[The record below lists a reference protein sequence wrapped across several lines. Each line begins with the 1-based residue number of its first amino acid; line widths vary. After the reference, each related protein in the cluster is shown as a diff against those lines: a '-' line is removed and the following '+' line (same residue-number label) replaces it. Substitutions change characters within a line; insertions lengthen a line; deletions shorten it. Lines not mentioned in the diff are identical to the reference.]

1 MKTKTIPW
9 ALFILITLSLLG
21 APRAASAA
29 PSHQD
34 ISYQDIVTYADVIH
48 EGVFTLYQMGDLWF
62 AEIPTEVLG
71 RPFYW
76 YSELS
81 QLPTGLVS
89 GDGMASIGEK
99 MVTFE
104 RAGWNVLVR
113 ELNSVSAKRN
123 PGDDASLDRA
133 VAESALPAVLLSLPV
148 VDESP
153 EGAPVID
160 LGSVLSNDLADFSV
174 SRVYSKLGGDAQF
187 DPERSRVVE
196 MDAYPDNIG
205 VSSLLTFQAM
215 LPWVSNSYSSQSV
228 LVRHNFM
235 LLPETPMAARY
246 ADPRVGY
253 YTVGYEDYSGTEEP
267 DAVSRELITRFQ
279 LEKQDPAA
287 RVSEPVQPIVFYISR
302 EVPARW
308 RPYIRQ
314 GVEDWLPA
322 FEAAGFAN
330 AIVAKDAP
338 SEEEDPNW
346 DPGDLRYSVIR
357 WVAQPVKNAYGPSV
371 VDPRSGEIL
380 SAHVQIFAD
389 MLEVLEQWYF
399 AQASAVDP
407 RARTLP
413 LPEEILGPL
422 LRYLTA
428 HEVGHALGLS
438 HNHKASQLFT
448 IEQLRNPRFTNRYG
462 TAPSIMS
469 YGRFNYI
476 AQPGDGVTNLIPQVG
491 PYDKFAI
498 QWGYAP
504 IASAE
509 SPAEE
514 RATLDR
520 WAARQIS
527 QPWLRFGGEDYPSM
541 VDPTVQTEN
550 LGDDRIEATR
560 LGIVNLQRAMAYL
573 VDASTDLGS
582 DYNKLDATYTSIL
595 DHRYQWLSSVVK
607 LIGGVEETRTLAGR
621 GEAQFHRVPRDQQ
634 QEALQFVLQHLQT
647 QRSFTPPDVIDRLV
661 PTGGLEYFAQSQQ
674 FLLSELLDFGRLA
687 RLAEAEQLDGAS
699 AYLPIEYL
707 ADVQAGLFSELEQDA
722 PQIDP
727 LRRLLQRAYVRTLAL
742 YASPNVNNNDKLY
755 AGYMPSL
762 NAQFYNRPDL
772 RSDLEG
778 VARWTLAQMLPGLQD
793 AAARSGNSAT
803 AAHLAD
809 LSHTITTLLEAPEAP
824 SAATPQ
830 P

>member
-1 MKTKTIPW
+1 MKTHLTHW
-9 ALFILITLSLLG
+9 ILCFLLILSLLG
-21 APRAASAA
+21 APGAANAA
-29 PSHQD
+29 PRHQD
-34 ISYQDIVTYADVIH
+34 ISYEDIVTYADVIH
-48 EGVFTLYQMGDLWF
+48 EGVFTIYQMGDLWY
-62 AEIPTEVLG
+62 AEIPPELLG

-81 QLPTGLVS
+81 QLPIRLVS
-89 GDGMASIGEK
+89 GDGMASVGEK
-99 MVTFE
+99 MVAFE
-104 RAGWNVLVR
+104 RVGWNILVR
-113 ELNSVSAKRN
+113 ELNSVSARRN
-123 PGDDASLDRA
+123 PGDDPSLDRA
-133 VAESALPAVLLSLPV
+133 VAESTLPAVLLSLPV

-174 SRVYSKLGGDAQF
+174 SRLYSNLGGDAQF

-205 VSSLLTFQAM
+205 ISSLLTFQAM
-215 LPWVSNSYSSQSV
+215 IPWLSHEYSSQSV
-228 LVRHNFM
+228 LVRHNLM

-253 YTVGYEDYSGTEEP
+253 FTVGYEDYSGEEEP

-287 RVSEPVQPIVFYISR
+287 RVSEPVQPIVFTISR
-302 EVPARW
+302 EVPDRW

-338 SEEEDPNW
+338 SEEEDPYW

-357 WVAQPVKNAYGPSV
+357 WVAQPVMNAYGPSV

-389 MLEVLEQWYF
+389 ILEVLEQWYF

-413 LPEEILGPL
+413 LPDEVLGPL
-422 LRYLTA
+422 LRYITA
-428 HEVGHALGLS
+428 HEVGHALGLR

-448 IEQLRNPRFTNRYG
+448 IDQLRSPRFTSRYG
-462 TAPSIMS
+462 TTPSIMS

-491 PYDKFAI
+491 PYDRFAI

-504 IASAE
+504 IDGAE
-509 SPAEE
+509 SPEEE
-514 RATLDR
+514 RAVLDR

-541 VDPTVQTEN
+541 VDPTVLMEN

-560 LGIVNLQRAMAYL
+560 LGIANLQRAMSYL
-573 VDASTDLGS
+573 IDASTDLGS
-582 DYNKLDATYTSIL
+582 DYDKLDATYTSIL
-595 DHRYQWLSSVVK
+595 DHRYQWLSSVIK

-621 GEAQFHRVPRDQQ
+621 GEAQFHRVPRAQQ

-647 QRSFTPPDVIDRLV
+647 QPAFTPPDVIDRLS
-661 PTGGLEYFAQSQQ
+661 PAGGLEYFAQSQQ

-687 RLAEAEQLDGAS
+687 RLVEAEQLDGAS

-722 PQIDP
+722 PQIEP
-727 LRRLLQRAYVRTLAL
+727 LRRLLQRVYVRTLAL
-742 YASPNVNNNDKLY
+742 YASPNVTNNDKLN

-762 NAQFYNRPDL
+762 DAQFYNRPDL
-772 RSDLEG
+772 QSDLEG
-778 VARWTLAQMLPGLQD
+778 VARWTLAQMLPDLQD

-803 AAHLAD
+803 AAHLTD
-809 LSHTITTLLEAPEAP
+809 LSHTITTLLEAPDD
-824 SAATPQ
+824 ATPQ